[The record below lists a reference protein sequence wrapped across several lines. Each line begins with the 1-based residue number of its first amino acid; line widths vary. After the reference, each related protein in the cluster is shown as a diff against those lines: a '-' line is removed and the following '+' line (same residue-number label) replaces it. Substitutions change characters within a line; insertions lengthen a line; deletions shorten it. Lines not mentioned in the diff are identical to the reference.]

1 MVEFIGKPSQERME
15 VFHGRN
21 IIDISSLTR
30 DEIETIMQTAA
41 YYDKALTEK
50 VRLYDM
56 DGKIMASL
64 FFEPSTRTRLSFESA
79 MERLGGKV
87 ISLTEST
94 TAQISSTSKGETL
107 YDSIRV
113 VNYYCDVIACRSPIE
128 GARLEI
134 SRAATVP
141 YINAGDGSGEHPT
154 QALLDVYTI
163 YKEKD
168 GLDGLTYAIC
178 VDLKYGRAAH
188 SFLEALAKFS
198 VKKIILAS
206 PQELRMPAEYLA
218 KLKDSNIEIE
228 ECYDLDY
235 AVANAEVIY
244 MTRVQRE
251 RFASMDD
258 YLRNKD
264 LFIMTPNHVDS
275 FIGDAIILHPLPR
288 LNEITLEVDD
298 YPGAAYFRQ
307 AGNGLPV
314 RMAVLALV
322 TGSVK

>member
-1 MVEFIGKPSQERME
+1 MVEFIGRPSQERMNA
-15 VFHGRN
+15 FAGRN

-41 YYDKALTEK
+41 YYDRSLTDK

-64 FFEPSTRTRLSFESA
+64 FFEPSTRTRLSFEAA

-128 GARLEI
+128 GARMEI
-134 SRAATVP
+134 TRAATVP

-163 YKEKD
+163 YKEKG

-178 VDLKYGRAAH
+178 GDLKYGRAAH

-206 PQELRMPAEYLA
+206 PQELRMPEEYLA
-218 KLKDSNIEIE
+218 KLKDSHIEIE
-228 ECYDLDY
+228 ECFDLDY

-251 RFASMDD
+251 RFVSMDD

-264 LFIMTPNHVDS
+264 LFIMTAKHIES
-275 FIGDAIILHPLPR
+275 FQPGAIILHPLPR
-288 LNEITLEVDD
+288 LNEIELAVDD
-298 YPGAAYFRQ
+298 YAGAAYFRQ